1 MIQKVYI
8 GSYQELYDQIN
19 ESKQQ
24 LKDKDKE
31 IHSRELLEEKNKLI
45 LINKEI
51 ELLNIKNENKLL
63 IYKVKLLEN
72 GIKLD

>member
-24 LKDKDKE
+24 LKEKDNVLKEKDNEIILLKE

-45 LINKEI
+45 LINKD
-51 ELLNIKNENKLL
+51 L
-63 IYKVKLLEN
+63 ILKTKINY
-72 GIKLD
+72 